1 MDSAE
6 FVTKP
11 IKNFAKD
18 SIRLINR
25 CQKPDRKVDTL
36 LNLDWRV
43 FEDCHSDGVGDDCH
57 GFHRL
62 LCEADLH
69 PNQQHHRGNVIACI
83 RWGDSSTNARR
94 ASSLLL

>member
-25 CQKPDRKVDTL
+25 CQKPDRKG
-36 LNLDWRV
+36 
-43 FEDCHSDGVGDDCH
+43 E
-57 GFHRL
+57 
-62 LCEADLH
+62 
-69 PNQQHHRGNVIACI
+69 Q
-83 RWGDSSTNARR
+83 
-94 ASSLLL
+94 LLLFWDVTLGSSAVVLAFELLHFSLHKELI